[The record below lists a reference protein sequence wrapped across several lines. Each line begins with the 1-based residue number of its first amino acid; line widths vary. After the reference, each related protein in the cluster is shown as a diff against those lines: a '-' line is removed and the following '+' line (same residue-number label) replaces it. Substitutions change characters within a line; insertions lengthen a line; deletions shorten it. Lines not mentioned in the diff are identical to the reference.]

1 MNQNLS
7 LPDDLV
13 RMIEARVETGD
24 YASATEV
31 VRDALASLD
40 RQNRTEAEKR
50 AWLQQAWREGLA
62 SPDIGAFDKDR
73 FRREAHRRLSQKA

>member
-1 MNQNLS
+1 MNQTLS

-24 YASATEV
+24 YASAIEV

-40 RQNRTEAEKR
+40 RQDRTEAAKR
-50 AWLQQAWREGLA
+50 AWLQQAWRRGVA
-62 SPDIGAFDKDR
+62 SPDIGAFDRDR
-73 FRREAHRRLSQKA
+73 FRREAHRRLSEEA